1 VASCTS
7 QVAVCLPSNVSKHQR
22 DTSSA
27 PVLLLLHL
35 SCPSSGSSSP
45 HETSVVFALLSLNL
59 RHPHLRVILI
69 TSSYTH
75 TTTLTVTATMEDQ
88 AYLEPDFDPSTLTM
102 PRLRSILVAHSVNYP
117 ASSKKTQLI
126 EIFNEEVLPQARR
139 LRAANARVRR
149 TSRGIENM
157 PSQTSS
163 TADDDDEDI
172 PEPPRSVARSSRR
185 STRARTEEVLEVEPT
200 PRSNRQTTAPLP
212 GMTPRRAST
221 KHQRVVEPVEELGL
235 YEPEPKR
242 PASRKAAVEV
252 ATPAKS
258 DVRTRDGSSPFSNQ
272 NVFQSGGSPPAPR
285 TTDRR
290 RTTYGTARPAS
301 RTRSRETRRRTEEHR
316 PLREQTDGVVVPTR
330 RTFDPPVSRAAKV
343 EHYDDVQPDEEFT
356 PEEEQALVQSQQAG
370 NLVPA
375 RRKAKAPG
383 SHAAKFGPAALLTTL
398 LAGFA
403 ALYRQEKLQ
412 VGYCG
417 VGQPSSEIAG
427 TQIPEWADV
436 ARPVCEPCPPHAYC
450 HEDLRTECESGYV
463 LTPHPL
469 SLGGAIPLPPS
480 CEPDSARERK
490 VQAFTTRSTEIL
502 REQNAKHECGT
513 ATKAEVL
520 EPELK
525 KAISAMIPRKKGM
538 SDQEFND
545 LWASALGELQNAEEI
560 TTGTDG

>member
-1 VASCTS
+1 
-7 QVAVCLPSNVSKHQR
+7 
-22 DTSSA
+22 
-27 PVLLLLHL
+27 
-35 SCPSSGSSSP
+35 
-45 HETSVVFALLSLNL
+45 
-59 RHPHLRVILI
+59 
-69 TSSYTH
+69 
-75 TTTLTVTATMEDQ
+75 MEDQ
-88 AYLEPDFDPSTLTM
+88 AYLEPGFDPTTLTM

-117 ASSKKTQLI
+117 ASSKKTQLVD
-126 EIFNEEVLPQARR
+126 IFNQEVLPQARR
-139 LRAANARVRR
+139 LRTANATVRR

-172 PEPPRSVARSSRR
+172 PEPPRSVARSARR
-185 STRARTEEVLEVEPT
+185 TTRARTEEALEVEPA
-200 PRSNRQTTAPLP
+200 PRSSRQTTAPP
-212 GMTPRRAST
+212 QGATPRRPST
-221 KHQRVVEPVEELGL
+221 KHPRAMEPVEEPEP

-242 PASRKAAVEV
+242 PASRKSAVGV
-252 ATPAKS
+252 ATPVSKRDA
-258 DVRTRDGSSPFSNQ
+258 RTNEDGSPFSNQ

-301 RTRSRETRRRTEEHR
+301 RTRSREHRRRTEEHH

-330 RTFDPPVSRAAKV
+330 RTFNPPVSRTTKV
-343 EHYDDVQPDEEFT
+343 EHFDDVQPDEEFT
-356 PEEEQALVQSQQAG
+356 PEEEQAMVQSQQAG

-383 SHAAKFGPAALLTTL
+383 SHAAKFGPAVILTAL

-403 ALYRQEKLQ
+403 TLYRQEKLQ

-417 VGQPSSEIAG
+417 VGQPSLEIAG

-450 HEDLRTECESGYV
+450 HEGLHTECESGYV

-490 VQAFTTRSTEIL
+490 VQAVKARAIEAL
-502 REQNAKHECGT
+502 REQNAKYECGE
-513 ATKAEVL
+513 ASKPEVN
-520 EPELK
+520 EPALK
-525 KAISAMIPRKKGM
+525 KAISSMIPRKKGM
-538 SDQEFND
+538 SDQEFED
-545 LWASALGELQNAEEI
+545 LWASALGEVQNADEV

>member
-1 VASCTS
+1 
-7 QVAVCLPSNVSKHQR
+7 
-22 DTSSA
+22 
-27 PVLLLLHL
+27 
-35 SCPSSGSSSP
+35 
-45 HETSVVFALLSLNL
+45 
-59 RHPHLRVILI
+59 
-69 TSSYTH
+69 
-75 TTTLTVTATMEDQ
+75 MEDQ

-102 PRLRSILVAHSVNYP
+102 PRLRSILVAHDVNYP

-126 EIFNEEVLPQARR
+126 DIFNQELLPQARR

-149 TSRGIENM
+149 TSRGIENI
-157 PSQTSS
+157 PSQNSS
-163 TADDDDEDI
+163 LADEDDEEDI

-185 STRARTEEVLEVEPT
+185 STRAKTEEALEVAPT
-200 PRSNRQTTAPLP
+200 PRANRQSTAPP
-212 GMTPRRAST
+212 QGGATPRRVSA
-221 KHQRVVEPVEELGL
+221 KHPRALDPVEEPEP

-242 PASRKAAVEV
+242 PASRKSAIDV
-252 ATPAKS
+252 ATPVSKR
-258 DVRTRDGSSPFSNQ
+258 DTRTHDEGSPFSNQ

-301 RTRSRETRRRTEEHR
+301 RTRSRENRRRPEEHR

-330 RTFDPPVSRAAKV
+330 RTFDPPVSRAARV

-356 PEEEQALVQSQQAG
+356 PEEEQALVQSQQEG

-383 SHAAKFGPAALLTTL
+383 SHAAKVGPAAILTAL

-403 ALYRQEKLQ
+403 TLYRQEKLQ

-417 VGQPSSEIAG
+417 VGQPSLEIAG
-427 TQIPEWADV
+427 TQIPEWADI

-450 HEDLRTECESGYV
+450 FENLQTECESGFV

-490 VQAFTTRSTEIL
+490 VQAIKARAVEAL
-502 REQNAKHECGT
+502 REQNAKYECGE
-513 ATKAEVL
+513 ASKPEVN
-520 EPELK
+520 EPALK
-525 KAISAMIPRKKGM
+525 KAINSMIPRKKGM
-538 SDQEFND
+538 SDQEFDD
-545 LWASALGELQNAEEI
+545 LWASALGEVQNADEV